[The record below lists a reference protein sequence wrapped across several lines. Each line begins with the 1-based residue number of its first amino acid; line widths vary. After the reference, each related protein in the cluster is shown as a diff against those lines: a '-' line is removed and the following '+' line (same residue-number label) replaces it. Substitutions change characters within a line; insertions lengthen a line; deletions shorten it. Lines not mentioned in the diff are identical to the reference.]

1 MHFHHIMQLK
11 YDFENI
17 YYEIFILIFRNI
29 HNESLSLM

>member
-11 YDFENI
+11 YDYEHM
-17 YYEIFILIFRNI
+17 YYEICIPIFRNI